1 MKTGYL
7 LLAGFTACIA
17 LAGCSR
23 RMPSPPPSVV
33 PLPREATLHKGVF
46 TFNEGTCIEVQDEK
60 QADVARLFAAQ
71 FAAPAG
77 FTPAVQVRG
86 ADNRVAEAD
95 PRAAAGKPAPPAS
108 PAAASGTIRFETDT
122 ALAAENYLLH
132 VQPGRIDIRASD
144 LHGFFYALQSI
155 RQQLPSAIEAQASA
169 GDIPWT
175 IPAQTV
181 ADGPRFAYRG
191 LMLDVTRYFLPA
203 ETIRKMIDGMA
214 LLKLNYLHLHLV
226 DDNGWRLE
234 IKRYPRLTEVGA
246 WRVARQG
253 DFAQH
258 KNPRRGEPTP
268 VGGFYTQEEMR
279 QLIDYAARRQITI
292 IPEIEMPAHTNSA
305 LAAYPSL
312 ACPVVKDFIGVLP
325 GLGGHAAEIIYCA
338 GNEEV
343 FTFLEGVIDEVC
355 ALFPSPYI
363 HLGGDEAAKT
373 YWRTCPLCQARMR
386 AEGLTDVEDLQGYFM
401 QRMSAYVQSKG
412 RQVMG
417 WDELTNSRIPEGAI
431 IFGWQG
437 MGQAGY
443 KAGQAGHAFIMTPA
457 QVNYLIRYQGPQWF
471 EPRTYFG
478 NNTLRNVYDYEPVQP
493 DWEPDA
499 AARLMGVQG
508 SLWTEFV
515 TSPADAEY
523 LVFPRLAAVAEV
535 AWSAKGSKDWPG
547 FLARLDAFDEH
558 LEAMGITYAR
568 SMYNLDHRVDSRP
581 DTLLVSISSI
591 RPDVDIRYTVDG
603 SEPSAA
609 SPLFPDTLRLT
620 AADFRLKAQLYAS
633 GPGGDSGSDGVT
645 GSAGASGQASRSGSD
660 SGSASAEAEGG
671 GSTETEGSFR
681 VASTP
686 PGSSEEREYIIRA
699 ATFAAGRQMGQTLT
713 LALDW
718 NKATARPV
726 TPAAATPEASPSD
739 SLLYRLTNGLRGS
752 DKYTDFEWCGWQG
765 QDITLVVDLGRK
777 QPIAQIAL
785 GCITNY
791 GMGVHQPRRIAL
803 SVSDDGSAYRP
814 VAERLL
820 STAETFREGIRT
832 NDQVFD
838 FSHLTGRYLQ
848 IELQNPGP
856 CPPDHTRPDQPSWV
870 YLDEV
875 IVR

>member
-1 MKTGYL
+1 MKTGYF

-17 LAGCSR
+17 LAGCSSR
-23 RMPSPPPSVV
+23 CSSPPLSIV

-46 TFNEGTCIEVQDEK
+46 TFDEGTRIEVENET

-71 FAAPAG
+71 FGAPAG
-77 FTPAVQVRG
+77 FTPAVQVTGDGEKATAEMKGVAAEMKG
-86 ADNRVAEAD
+86 AAAEMKGVASDAIGAAH
-95 PRAAAGKPAPPAS
+95 PRAT
-108 PAAASGTIRFETDT
+108 ASGTIRFETDT
-122 ALAAENYLLH
+122 TLAPENYRLD

-144 LHGFFYALQSI
+144 LHGFFYALQSV
-155 RQQLPSAIEAQASA
+155 RQQLPAAIETKERTQ
-169 GDIPWT
+169 DIPWT
-175 IPAQTV
+175 IPAQTL

-191 LMLDVTRYFLPA
+191 LMLDVTRYFLPP
-203 ETIRKMIDGMA
+203 ETIRQMIDGMA

-246 WRVARQG
+246 WRVAREG

-258 KNPRRGEPTP
+258 KNPRRDEPTP

-279 QLIDYAARRQITI
+279 ALIDYAARRQITI
-292 IPEIEMPAHTNSA
+292 IPEIEMPAHSNSA

-312 ACPVVKDFIGVLP
+312 ACPVVTDFIGVLP

-338 GNEEV
+338 GNEGV

-363 HLGGDEAAKT
+363 HLGGDEASKT
-373 YWRTCPLCQARMR
+373 HWRKCPLCQARMR
-386 AEGLTDVEDLQGYFM
+386 AEGLTEVEDLQGYFM
-401 QRMSAYVQSKG
+401 QRMSTYVQGKG

-478 NNTLRNVYDYEPVQP
+478 NNTLKNVYDYEPVQP
-493 DWEPDA
+493 DWQADA

-515 TSPADAEY
+515 TCPADAEY

-535 AWSAKGSKDWPG
+535 AWSPKGSKDWPG

-558 LEAMGITYAR
+558 LDAMGVAYAR
-568 SMYNLDHRVDSRP
+568 SMYNLDHRIDSRP

-603 SEPSAA
+603 SEPSAT
-609 SPLFPDTLRLT
+609 SPLFTDTLRLT

-633 GPGGDSGSDGVT
+633 GSLPVAISAPGLL
-645 GSAGASGQASRSGSD
+645 
-660 SGSASAEAEGG
+660 
-671 GSTETEGSFR
+671 
-681 VASTP
+681 P
-686 PGSSEEREYIIRA
+686 EREYVIRA
-699 ATFAAGRQMGQTLT
+699 ATFSGDRQRGQTLT

-718 NKATARPV
+718 NKATTRSMTCLATAPGTV
-726 TPAAATPEASPSD
+726 AAALPGADPAD

-765 QDITLVVDLGRK
+765 KDVALVVDLGRP
-777 QPIAQIAL
+777 QPIRQLIL

-803 SVSDDGSAYRP
+803 SVSDDGSTYRS
-814 VAERLL
+814 VADRRL
-820 STAETFREGIRT
+820 STAEIFREGIRID
-832 NDQVFD
+832 DQVFD
-838 FSHLTGRYLQ
+838 FPDLSGRY
-848 IELQNPGP
+848 IKVELENPGP
-856 CPPDHTRPDQPSWV
+856 CPADHTRPDQPTWI